1 MKVVQWTVSYAPG
14 GRSLRDVNAKTKVTA
29 RAIIYTTP
37 AGKIE
42 IKTNTILSSQ
52 IVKRVPKNIG
62 MGTAV
67 IATLE
72 IRQINNSRKVG
83 DEKAQAIQ

>member
-29 RAIIYTTP
+29 RAKIYNKT

-42 IKTNTILSSQ
+42 IKAMPMCSEHQYLAKSI
-52 IVKRVPKNIG
+52 PK
-62 MGTAV
+62 V
-67 IATLE
+67 I
-72 IRQINNSRKVG
+72 
-83 DEKAQAIQ
+83 